1 MKSFRFDN
9 FSVTLGKKG
18 GTSYT
23 KASYPTRYGT
33 FAEIK
38 TPGFIY
44 HFDPN
49 GELRFIQGCDDA
61 WPNRVEW
68 LKRTLGNDWVYYSSG
83 GYAGV
88 FSCMGE
94 YYVPC
99 LPYDS
104 ISILDAKPF
113 TRPEV
118 NQAIASWPE
127 IVGQCLSQING
138 GTDEGLR
145 SFVQTVS
152 ENDTQAM
159 KKKAEAFYA
168 ITGGPISVL
177 PPDVRHVDYDVIPV
191 ILADGC
197 LYNCGFCSVK
207 SGRRFTPRTRDNIT
221 GQIKDMKSLLGASL
235 HNYNSIFLGQ
245 HDALNTPPDLIQFAV
260 EKAFDEFDFQHS
272 YMEGANIF
280 MFGSVHSFL
289 NAPDTLLSFFNSL
302 PCKTYINLGFES
314 ADPDTLKYL
323 NKPISREAI
332 EQTFDRLM
340 AVNRKYGQIEITM
353 NFLLGPTLPP
363 EHIDSII
370 GLLRDKLSHSY
381 PKGTVYLS
389 PLTNY
394 EKKRHMRD
402 LIEWIKIQ
410 SRLPVFAYLIQRL

>member
-9 FSVTLGKKG
+9 FSVTLEKKG
-18 GTSYT
+18 RTSYT

-33 FAEIK
+33 LSEIK

-83 GYAGV
+83 GYGGV

-99 LPYDS
+99 LPYGS

-113 TRPEV
+113 ARPEV
-118 NQAIASWPE
+118 NQAIDAWPE

-138 GTDEGLR
+138 NADESLR
-145 SFVQTVS
+145 SFVKTVWD
-152 ENDTQAM
+152 NDARVM
-159 KKKAEAFYA
+159 EKKAKAFHA
-168 ITGGPISVL
+168 MTGGPISVL

-207 SGRRFTPRTRDNIT
+207 SGMRFTPRTRDNIV
-221 GQIKDMKSLLGASL
+221 GQIKGMTSLLGESL

-245 HDALNTPPDLIQFAV
+245 HDALNAPPELIRFAV
-260 EKAFDEFDFQHS
+260 EKAFDEFDFRNS

-289 NAPDTLLSFFNSL
+289 NAPETLFAFFNSL

-314 ADPDTLKYL
+314 ADPETLKYL

-332 EQTFDRLM
+332 EQTFHRLM

-363 EHIDSII
+363 GHIDSIV
-370 GLLRDKLSHSY
+370 GLLRDTLPHPY

-389 PLTNY
+389 PLTDY
-394 EKKRHMRD
+394 EKKRHLRD